1 MCCPG
6 SLHAGIDTF
15 SFCRL
20 QSPVCPFLGDSQR
33 FVSAAASWTS
43 SAFLPC
49 ACLCPAN
56 DSRRDS
62 VVGTIK
68 FALLNP
74 ALQCFPSSVVL
85 KHVYPAAF
93 PVTLYYLLCEYRV
106 LDFWWLPQRHFGRC
120 ETSLVLRLSLLGT
133 VIYLVPVPFL
143 LSTQW
148 APCEPHSC
156 LNCSVP
162 CTLHRVFQRP
172 HPSSPTAVIVL

>member
-56 DSRRDS
+56 GSRRDS

-68 FALLNP
+68 FALLTP

-93 PVTLYYLLCEYRV
+93 PVTLYYLALWIPSPWF
-106 LDFWWLPQRHFGRC
+106 LMTAPASLWALWDFSSAP
-120 ETSLVLRLSLLGT
+120 
-133 VIYLVPVPFL
+133 PFL
-143 LSTQW
+143 AGHCNLLSSCSFPPEHPMSPVW
-148 APCEPHSC
+148 AS
-156 LNCSVP
+156 
-162 CTLHRVFQRP
+162 
-172 HPSSPTAVIVL
+172 